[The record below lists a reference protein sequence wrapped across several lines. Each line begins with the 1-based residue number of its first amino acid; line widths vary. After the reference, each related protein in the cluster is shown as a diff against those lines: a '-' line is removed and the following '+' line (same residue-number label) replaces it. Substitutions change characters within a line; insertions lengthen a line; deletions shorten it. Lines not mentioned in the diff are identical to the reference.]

1 MTDLLTRD
9 EPSDTGEIPRI
20 DPVGEGTR
28 NLAPYVHG
36 LPPALRRPTAALPIY
51 IPQGACR
58 RIDWDDDEFGPSAPP
73 PPSPLPPNPAPPK
86 VDDEIIWDLATR
98 LGVYKD
104 KRSVLYVPSADRKP
118 GPRGR
123 HRKPAGPLRAALA
136 TAWAR
141 IVGAM

>member
-20 DPVGEGTR
+20 DAVGEGTR
-28 NLAPYVHG
+28 NLQPYLHG

-51 IPQGACR
+51 VPQGACR
-58 RIDWDDDEFGPSAPP
+58 RIDWDDDEFQGPQPKPAPIPAPP
-73 PPSPLPPNPAPPK
+73 KPK
-86 VDDEIIWDLATR
+86 VDDEILWDLATR

-123 HRKPAGPLRAALA
+123 HRKPAGPLRTALA
-136 TAWAR
+136 SAWAR
-141 IVGAM
+141 VRGAM